1 MCTVRNYNKFESH
14 IIECCQPG
22 TTVIFQGE
30 PYTIEMSGKPRPT
43 SSRGEC
49 KTDVYLLLRNDDGI
63 PQEVKIS
70 LKLPNADF
78 IENKVKMER
87 AKTLFGNDYKS
98 ILLDISHSVSE
109 ALDGIHQ
116 KSHPAIPGKSL
127 RLGYRLDIVNKRS
140 GRQSIPASMLSRQ
153 SLLDVLSGSK
163 LPVDKRDSQV
173 GGIVIPNSGVAEHIL
188 VSSPGDIHSAQDVF
202 DQLVSLDDYLGAI
215 DPHIAFKAVN
225 YRPGKRTENRS
236 LLVSYNYF
244 IDNNGEIVFSVDSN
258 RPLEKTSV
266 DIQKNVPK
274 NVMDIINGKCQET

>member
-1 MCTVRNYNKFESH
+1 MRNYNKFESH

-22 TTVIFQGE
+22 ATVVFQGV
-30 PYTIEMSGKPRPT
+30 PHIIETSGKPRPT

-49 KTDVYLLLRNDDGI
+49 KTDVYLLLKSVDGAL
-63 PQEVKIS
+63 QEVKIS

-87 AKTLFGNDYKS
+87 AKTLFGTEYKS

-109 ALDGIHQ
+109 ELEVIHQ
-116 KSHPAIPGKSL
+116 KIHPAIPGKSL

-140 GRQSIPASMLSRQ
+140 GRQSIPASMLSHQ

-163 LPVDKRDSQV
+163 LPADKRDSQV
-173 GGIVIPNSGVAEHIL
+173 GGVIVPNSGVAEHIL
-188 VSSPGDIHSAQDVF
+188 VSSPENIHTAQDVF
-202 DQLVSLDDYLGAI
+202 DQLVSLDDYLNTI
-215 DPHIAFKAVN
+215 EPHIAFKAVN

-244 IDNNGEIVFSVDSN
+244 IDNNGEIVFSVDDN
-258 RPLEKTSV
+258 HPLEKTSMDV
-266 DIQKNVPK
+266 QTNVPTK
-274 NVMDIINGKCQET
+274 VMDIINVERQ

>member
-1 MCTVRNYNKFESH
+1 MFFEGKPH
-14 IIECCQPG
+14 
-22 TTVIFQGE
+22 
-30 PYTIEMSGKPRPT
+30 TIEMVGKPRPV

-49 KTDVYLLLRNDDGI
+49 KTDVYLLLKSVDGT
-63 PQEVKIS
+63 PREVKVS

-87 AKTLFGNDYKS
+87 AKTLFGDNYQS

-116 KSHPAIPGKSL
+116 KSHPAIPEKSL

-140 GRQSIPASMLSRQ
+140 GRQSIPASMLSHQ

-173 GGIVIPNSGVAEHIL
+173 GGIAIPNSGVAEHIL

-202 DQLVSLDDYLGAI
+202 DQLVSLDDYLEAI

-244 IDNNGEIVFSVDSN
+244 IDNNGEISFSVDDN
-258 RPLEKTSV
+258 HLLEKTSIDV
-266 DIQKNVPK
+266 QKMVPK
-274 NVMDIINGKCQET
+274 KAMGIINGGQGRLKLIQ